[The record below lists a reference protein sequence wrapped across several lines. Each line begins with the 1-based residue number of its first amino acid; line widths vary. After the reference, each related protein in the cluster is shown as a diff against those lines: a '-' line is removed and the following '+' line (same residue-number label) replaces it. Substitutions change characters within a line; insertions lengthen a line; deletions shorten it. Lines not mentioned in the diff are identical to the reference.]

1 MRIESILVKN
11 FRQYNS
17 VEIKFPKNRDTDLH
31 IILGSNGVGKT
42 NILNAITWC
51 LYDEELHLGDVGA
64 ALPILNTAVSN
75 DLRTKGIKTAD
86 VEVSIN
92 LSSEESNSRIAFKRV
107 AVFAINADNVFKQS
121 SKLQIKLFERG
132 EWSIYD
138 DPEIT
143 QSLINKYVP
152 KSINEYI
159 FFDGEHLEHYFQQG
173 QRENIKIGINTLTQA
188 DIVKRAEESFEKY
201 IKKELNP
208 ILANCDDKQVEQ
220 CQTKVDGLRERIQGQ
235 TDVVNAIKDQ
245 IKLCDEEIAAAK
257 AIVQHH
263 EVLPKKIE
271 EQERLDQEIRVAQEK
286 RDRKWAEIKTFSREF
301 YQLFALYPAIK
312 QFFDFIKIQEK
323 EGKLP
328 PRIDKNL
335 IEEILHSGQCCICNN
350 TLDSKA
356 RKLVQE
362 MLDSLDISS
371 NVSAELNR
379 SMTAMQ
385 AFETKLR
392 GYKQRKE
399 SLFSELSSLDK
410 NIEDLVEDYKTVTLY
425 INSIPNQDK
434 IVAAVNSRNEYVQIQ
449 KDCLVK
455 QGAEELTLEGLK
467 KELEAAKKD
476 LERAL
481 SNNTKLLGIKEQI
494 AYCESCSKILSE
506 TYTEILEEC
515 RNDMEKMTYDIFS
528 KLIWKKDT
536 FKEVQ
541 ITEDYE
547 FKLMNKYGDQTLGS
561 CSAAERALLAL
572 SFTLALQYTSKH
584 DAMLFIDTPIG
595 RVDEDN
601 RCNFI
606 KTLLDIAKDKQVIL
620 TFTPTEYD
628 SNVRELLSGKCS
640 TSTALSMNNDIT
652 ETRSAL

>member
-399 SLFSELSSLDK
+399 SLFSELNSLDK
-410 NIEDLVEDYKTVTLY
+410 NIEDLAEDYKTVTLY

-434 IVAAVNSRNEYVQIQ
+434 IVAAVNSRNEYIQIQ
-449 KDCLVK
+449 KGCLVK
-455 QGAEELTLEGLK
+455 QGAEELTLEELK
-467 KELEAAKKD
+467 KDLEIAKKD
-476 LERAL
+476 LDKAL
-481 SNNTKLLGIKEQI
+481 SNNTKLQGVKEQI

-536 FKEVQ
+536 FKEVK

>member
-17 VEIKFPKNRDTDLH
+17 VEIKFPKNRETDLH

-64 ALPILNTAVSN
+64 ALPILNTALSN
-75 DLRTKGIKTAD
+75 DLRTKGIKTAE

-188 DIVKRAEESFEKY
+188 DIIKRAEESFDRY
-201 IKKELNP
+201 VKKELNP

-220 CQTKVDGLRERIQGQ
+220 CQNKVDGLKIRIQEQ
-235 TDVVNAIKDQ
+235 IDVVNAIKDQ
-245 IKLCDEEIAAAK
+245 IKVCDDEIAAAK

-271 EQERLDQEIRVAQEK
+271 EQEKLDQEIRVAQEK

-312 QFFDFIKIQEK
+312 QFFDFIKVQEK

-350 TLDSKA
+350 HLDSTA
-356 RKLVQE
+356 MRLVQE
-362 MLDSLDISS
+362 MLDSLEISS

-385 AFETKLR
+385 AFETKLK

-399 SLFSELSSLDK
+399 SLFNELNSLDK
-410 NIEDLVEDYKTVTLY
+410 AIEDLMEDYKTVTLY

-434 IVAAVNSRNEYVQIQ
+434 IVAAVSSRNEYIQIQ
-449 KDCLVK
+449 KGCLVK
-455 QGAEELTLEGLK
+455 QGAEELTLEGLRK
-467 KELEAAKKD
+467 DLEIAKKD
-476 LERAL
+476 LEKAL
-481 SNNTKLLGIKEQI
+481 SNNTKLQCVKEQI
-494 AYCESCSKILSE
+494 AYCELCSKILSE
-506 TYTEILEEC
+506 TYTEILDEC
-515 RNDMEKMTYDIFS
+515 RKDMEKMTYDIFS

-536 FKEVQ
+536 FKEVE

-652 ETRSAL
+652 ETKSAL

>member
-64 ALPILNTAVSN
+64 ALPILNTVVSN

-107 AVFAINADNVFKQS
+107 AVFAINTDNVFKQS

-188 DIVKRAEESFEKY
+188 DIVKRAEESFDRY
-201 IKKELNP
+201 VKKELNP
-208 ILANCDDKQVEQ
+208 VLANCDDKQVEQ
-220 CQTKVDGLRERIQGQ
+220 CQNKVDGLRNRIQEQ
-235 TDVVNAIKDQ
+235 IDVVNAIKDQ
-245 IKLCDEEIAAAK
+245 IKVCDEEIAAAK

-271 EQERLDQEIRVAQEK
+271 EQEKLDQDIRVAQEK

-312 QFFDFIKIQEK
+312 QFFDFIKVQEK

-356 RKLVQE
+356 KKLVQE

-399 SLFSELSSLDK
+399 SLFSELNSLDK
-410 NIEDLVEDYKTVTLY
+410 NIENLMEDYKTVTLY

-467 KELEAAKKD
+467 KDLENAKKD

-506 TYTEILEEC
+506 TYNEILEEC